1 MPPRSTPTARQE
13 RLGAELRKIRER
25 AGVTARAAAS
35 LLGTNPIQQSAYEAG
50 RSGISEERI
59 RRLAAHCACDD
70 RAYVDALVSMANERG
85 KGWWDKYRGT
95 VVPQGL
101 ALAESEYHATR
112 IRTFQV
118 VHVPGLLQTEE
129 HMRALFNYASQNVPQ
144 GDLDTFVAFRTQRQQ
159 VLDDPSGTPYEAIV
173 HEAALRIR
181 VGGRDT
187 TRAQLKRLLERSEAA
202 NVTVRVLPFDTDD
215 FAGTG
220 YSMLYL
226 HGPVP
231 QLDTV
236 QIDTGHDSEFFDAE
250 ARLLQYRRRYER
262 VTAAALPVAES
273 RDLIARIAHEL

>member
-1 MPPRSTPTARQE
+1 MPLRSNPTARQQ
-13 RLGAELRKIRER
+13 RLGAEVRKMRER
-25 AGVTARAAAS
+25 AGITARAAAAF
-35 LLGTNPIQQSAYEAG
+35 LGSSPMYQSHVETG

-70 RAYVDALVSMANERG
+70 PAYVDALVSMANERG
-85 KGWWDKYRGT
+85 KGWWEEYRGT
-95 VVPQGL
+95 VAPQGL

-118 VHVPGLLQTEE
+118 VHIPGLLQTEE
-129 HMRALFNYASQNVPQ
+129 HMRALFNYASRTPP
-144 GDLDTFVAFRTQRQQ
+144 GDVETFVAYRSQRQH
-159 VLDDPSGTPYEAIV
+159 VLDEPSGTPYEAIV

-187 TRAQLKRLLERSEAA
+187 TRTQLKRLLERSDAA

-231 QLDTV
+231 RLDTV

>member
-25 AGVTARAAAS
+25 AGVTARAAAA

-59 RRLAAHCACDD
+59 RCLAAHCGCDD
-70 RAYVDALVSMANERG
+70 VAYVDALVSMANERG
-85 KGWWDKYRGT
+85 KGWWEGYRGT
-95 VVPQGL
+95 VVEQGL
-101 ALAESEYHATR
+101 ALAESEHHATR

-118 VHVPGLLQTEE
+118 VHIPGLLQTED
-129 HMRALFNYASQNVPQ
+129 HMRALFNYASQHVPPSHV
-144 GDLDTFVAFRTQRQQ
+144 DTFVAYRSQRQQ
-159 VLDDPSGTPYEAIV
+159 VLDEPSGTPYEAIV

-181 VGGRDT
+181 VGGREA
-187 TRAQLKRLLERSEAA
+187 TRTQLKRLLERSDAA